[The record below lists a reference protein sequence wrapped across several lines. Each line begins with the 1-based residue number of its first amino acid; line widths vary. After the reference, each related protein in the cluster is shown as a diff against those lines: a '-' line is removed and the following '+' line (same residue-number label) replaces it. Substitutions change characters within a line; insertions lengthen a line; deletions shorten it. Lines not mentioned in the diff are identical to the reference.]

1 MFKEANLP
9 RDIASDTQSHPV
21 FAVSE
26 AAILRRLDGLT
37 WFRRGQTTSLF
48 WSETANEVVREVLGG
63 IALQA
68 PCGKKKI

>member
-1 MFKEANLP
+1 M
-9 RDIASDTQSHPV
+9 
-21 FAVSE
+21 
-26 AAILRRLDGLT
+26 RRARGLT

-68 PCGKKKI
+68 PCQKEKI